1 MGVLYYSQCNRMW
14 GINGMVWQAGKV
26 AVDITSKKDG
36 LESCSLSLIAIFPLP
51 PWLLQCLGDKC
62 SKSAQQGI
70 RHKNAINM
78 NRKCVCNSL
87 VTTILPVSK
96 SCNLYWPSWISS
108 SQPLKLTQFPAGM
121 CLCSFSLVYSLMLQ
135 STLPQ
140 RERHMK
146 VKMYLFSQQGAF
158 IMKTW
163 HAHLRRTVKM
173 PPFTYEDCTFS
184 LPLLRTHK
192 MLQHKAE

>member
-1 MGVLYYSQCNRMW
+1 MW

-26 AVDITSKKDG
+26 AIDITSKKDS
-36 LESCSLSLIAIFPLP
+36 LNCEESCSLITVFPLP

-78 NRKCVCNSL
+78 NRKCVHNSL
-87 VTTILPVSK
+87 VTTVLPVSK
-96 SCNLYWPSWISS
+96 SHNLYWPSWISS
-108 SQPLKLTQFPAGM
+108 PQPLKLTQFPAGM

-135 STLPQ
+135 STVPQ

-146 VKMYLFSQQGAF
+146 VKIYLFSQQGVF

-163 HAHLRRTVKM
+163 HAHLRRTVKIL
-173 PPFTYEDCTFS
+173 PFTYEDSTVS
-184 LPLLRTHK
+184 LPLHTHK